1 MDPLPKR
8 EKKTRRE
15 LRRRER
21 KREFEER
28 TREFEER
35 NRDVE
40 ERTIEEE
47 EEEEKTRG
55 YEYLPHTADVQLH
68 AWGTSIEEAFECVT
82 VAMFGYMT
90 EIEKV
95 ETKRKKIVV
104 TKGTTD
110 LKSLLY
116 KLMDEFLYLFCTEGF
131 TAREL
136 RILEL
141 DRKNLTIRAE
151 GFGETFDLKK
161 HPQGTEVKAITYS
174 AMQIHEKFDRVDVFV
189 VIDI

>member
-8 EKKTRRE
+8 KKKTRRE

-21 KREFEER
+21 KRELEER
-28 TREFEER
+28 TRETEEGTR
-35 NRDVE
+35 
-40 ERTIEEE
+40 EEE
-47 EEEEKTRG
+47 EEGEKKQRG

-68 AWGTSIEEAFECVT
+68 AWGKNIEEAFERVT

-95 ETKRKKIVV
+95 EAKRKEIVV
-104 TKGTTD
+104 AKGTTD

>member
-95 ETKRKKIVV
+95 EAKRNEIVV
-104 TKGTTD
+104 AKGTTD

-136 RILEL
+136 RIIEF

>member
-8 EKKTRRE
+8 KKKTRRE

-21 KREFEER
+21 KRELEER
-28 TREFEER
+28 TRETEEGTS
-35 NRDVE
+35 DS
-40 ERTIEEE
+40 IEEG
-47 EEEEKTRG
+47 EKMRG

-68 AWGTSIEEAFECVT
+68 AWGKSIEEAFERVT

-136 RILEL
+136 RIIEF

-174 AMQIHEKFDRVDVFV
+174 AMQIHEKSDRVDVFV